1 MKIINMPLR
10 AYRGTYYDI
19 GRQQGRE
26 WKDTLIEKVHWK
38 RREKSTRRYSID
50 FKDTKQLLNRY
61 SSGIWDELEG
71 ISEELKWPLYDVVH
85 EYSGYQGD
93 RVRAG
98 CSALMVNGIYARNY
112 DYFPKTYEG
121 RMMMHQPDHGFA
133 TFGFSQ
139 RMVGRTDGMNEYG
152 LSIGYHFVHRIKPE
166 EGFVCSNICRM
177 VLENCRTTD
186 EAVQFL
192 KQVPHRHSFNYSMYD
207 AGGRRAV
214 VEASPRKLAVR
225 QEDDFWCTN
234 HFITEQLQK
243 ENRHFLKDSYRREEI
258 FKSLDLS
265 GKQPLDL
272 FYLFNHDGQ
281 GIYTNDY
288 RNWSGTIHTAV
299 YEPAS
304 LSIYVGIG
312 GNRPPVKIPFREFL
326 NNERIYI
333 KTIKGKMDTDLDF
346 PFNW

>member
-1 MKIINMPLR
+1 
-10 AYRGTYYDI
+10 
-19 GRQQGRE
+19 
-26 WKDTLIEKVHWK
+26 
-38 RREKSTRRYSID
+38 
-50 FKDTKQLLNRY
+50 
-61 SSGIWDELEG
+61 
-71 ISEELKWPLYDVVH
+71 
-85 EYSGYQGD
+85 
-93 RVRAG
+93 
-98 CSALMVNGIYARNY
+98 MVNGIYARNY

-121 RMMMHQPDHGFA
+121 QMMMHQPEHGFA

-139 RMVGRTDGMNEYG
+139 RMVGRTDGMNEHG

-177 VLENCRTTD
+177 VLENCRNTD

-214 VEASPRKLAVR
+214 VEASPRKLVVR

-234 HFITEQLQK
+234 HFITEQLQE
-243 ENRHFLKDSYRREEI
+243 ENRHFLKDSYRREGI
-258 FKSLDLS
+258 FKSMDLS
-265 GKQPLDL
+265 DKQQLDL

-326 NNERIYI
+326 NRERIYI